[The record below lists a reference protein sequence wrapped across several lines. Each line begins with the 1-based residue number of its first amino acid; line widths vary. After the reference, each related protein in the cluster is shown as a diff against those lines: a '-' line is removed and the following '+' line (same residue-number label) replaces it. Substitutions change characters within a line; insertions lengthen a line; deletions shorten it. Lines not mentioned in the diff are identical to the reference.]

1 MTVKLK
7 LLDQARAKIRLKQST
22 STEKRAAL
30 AGAEQR
36 GQSGGSGLSG
46 MAGIARRSE
55 QAEVGQTGFPHWSP
69 LE

>member
-30 AGAEQR
+30 AWVEQR
-36 GQSGGSGLSG
+36 GQPGDHG
-46 MAGIARRSE
+46 AGNRLNGTTR
-55 QAEVGQTGFPHWSP
+55 Q
-69 LE
+69 